1 MCIKLRGLKR
11 FLNSRLIP
19 ITPDTIY
26 RVILASEWHAMIEM
40 KLNARVLNLE
50 MDSDCS
56 SSR

>member
-1 MCIKLRGLKR
+1 M
-11 FLNSRLIP
+11 
-19 ITPDTIY
+19 PDAIY
-26 RVILASEWHAMIEM
+26 RAILASEWHAMIEV